1 MHHGAYILGGN
12 YMAERKKYDPGLVR
26 VGELLSNKRK
36 ALGSLY
42 KTREQFIEIRSKEL
56 FGDEA
61 WISPRHL
68 ANLELGK
75 NWVSI
80 EKLLVLATALE
91 EDPVDLFDEI
101 IKAYQNK

>member
-1 MHHGAYILGGN
+1 
-12 YMAERKKYDPGLVR
+12 MAERQKYDPGLVKI
-26 VGELLSNKRK
+26 GELITEKRK
-36 ALGSLY
+36 ALGFPY
-42 KTREQFIEIRSKEL
+42 KSRESFIDRRSEEL
-56 FGDEA
+56 FGGEA

-91 EDPVDLFDEI
+91 ENPVDFFEEVI
-101 IKAYQNK
+101 QTYQKYRF